1 MNVANAKTVLL
12 GIYNRFWAHRD
23 IGYPAALE
31 IVNKW
36 IEQGS
41 ASNLHSDPAK
51 AIREMEIVFM
61 SVELDLAVEL
71 YNQDYVAPASIEKE
85 MILGKED

>member
-23 IGYPAALE
+23 IGYPAAVE
-31 IVNKW
+31 IVSKW
-36 IEQGS
+36 IEAGTAS
-41 ASNLHSDPAK
+41 ANHPCPAK

-61 SVELDLAVEL
+61 SVELDMAVEL
-71 YNQDYVAPASIEKE
+71 YNQDYITPASIEKE
-85 MILGKED
+85 MILGEKE